1 MNVLHVDGVTKTYRS
16 FQKEDGLWGSM
27 KALVKRQ
34 HLDVHALKSS
44 SFAIR
49 KGEFVG
55 LLGPNG
61 AGKTTLL
68 KILTGLIRP
77 STGRAIAFGE
87 YDTRDRHPLY
97 LRRIGLVMGQ
107 RNQLNPDLPAVD
119 SFRLAQAIYDIDES
133 SYKSR
138 LGECTELF
146 DLGPKLKV
154 PVRKLS
160 LGERMKMEMTL
171 SLLHSPELLYLDEPT
186 IGLDFEASAQIRRFL
201 SEANRKLGV
210 TVVLTSHYT
219 KDIEELCRR
228 VLVINQG
235 QLVFDGD
242 LSRMDERLQGE
253 KIVTLEVQKNAAQ
266 NCQDIWE
273 RYQIQPTFESKVGSD
288 GQTLRW
294 ASPAPQTAEILSH
307 VLNRLTT
314 DTHIHDLNIND
325 RPLEDIFAEI
335 YKTGRNS

>member
-1 MNVLHVDGVTKTYRS
+1 MTVLRVENVTKTYRS
-16 FQKEDGLWGSM
+16 FQKEDGLWGSV
-27 KALVKRQ
+27 KALIKRQ
-34 HLDVHALKSS
+34 HLDVHALKAS
-44 SFAIR
+44 SFEIA

-77 STGRAIAFGE
+77 STGKATAFGS
-87 YDTRDRHPLY
+87 YDTRERHPLY

-107 RNQLNPDLPAVD
+107 RNQLNPDLPALD
-119 SFRLAQAIYDIDES
+119 SFRLAQAIYDIDEA
-133 SYKSR
+133 SYQKR

-146 DLGPKLKV
+146 DLAPKLKV

-201 SEANRKLGV
+201 AEANQNLGV
-210 TVVLTSHYT
+210 TVILTSHYT

-228 VLVINQG
+228 VIVINQG
-235 QLVFDGD
+235 QMVFDGD

-253 KIVTLEVQKNAAQ
+253 KIVTLELKHDVTNS
-266 NCQDIWE
+266 CEDIWQ
-273 RYQIQPTFESKVGSD
+273 RYGLKPKQTHEEGS
-288 GQTLRW
+288 QATSLCW
-294 ASPAPQTAEILSH
+294 SSPSHQTASILRQVLERLPEDEIQDL
-307 VLNRLTT
+307 R
-314 DTHIHDLNIND
+314 IHD
-325 RPLEDIFAEI
+325 RPLEDVFAEI
-335 YKTGRNS
+335 YRVGSS